1 MEDSPSGTG
10 KKNKKSETS
19 AWLEAM
25 KAKHQENM
33 DSQKGKRRRFQQR
46 ANTQKAQGKVTIKGP
61 SNYIIVMDR

>member
-10 KKNKKSETS
+10 KKKKTSEAS

-33 DSQKGKRRRFQQR
+33 DSQKGKRRKFQQR
-46 ANTQKAQGKVTIKGP
+46 ANTRKAQGKVTVKGP